1 MIKEKKTQQ
10 LKIIAVLARWI
21 LKLIGWKM
29 VGERPGIPKYVM
41 LGYPHTSNWDV
52 PIGLLIFAA
61 AGVRLNWVG
70 KHTLFKKP
78 FGWVIRLIG
87 GVPVNRDTTKNFVQ
101 LVADVFD
108 SRKELVLTVSPE
120 GTRGKAEFWRSG
132 FYYIALA
139 AGIPIALAFLDYGN
153 KTGGFGPIIMPSGD
167 IKSDFEKIRKFY
179 AGMKGKKPQD
189 MTPIILRPDSEEVQK
204 KK

>member
-10 LKIIAVLARWI
+10 IKIIAILARWV
-21 LKLIGWKM
+21 LKLFGWKV
-29 VGERPGIPKYVM
+29 VGEKPETPKYVM

-52 PIGLLIFAA
+52 PLGLLIYAA

-101 LVADVFD
+101 LVADVFKNH
-108 SRKELVLTVSPE
+108 KELALALSPE
-120 GTRGKAEFWRSG
+120 GTRGKADFWRTG
-132 FYYIALA
+132 FYYIAKE
-139 AGIPIALAFLDYGN
+139 AGVPIALCFLDYGK
-153 KTGGFGPIIMPSGD
+153 KTGGFGPLIMPSGN
-167 IKSDFEKIRKFY
+167 IENDFEKFKDFY
-179 AGMKGKKPQD
+179 LGMKGKNPED
-189 MTPIILRPDSEEVQK
+189 MTPIILRPVSDNSKSV
-204 KK
+204 